1 MPWVRLEGFT
11 GAWNSRYRPTGMT
24 NLTLVVLKI
33 FVETN
38 LVPGFWGGVDPNDY
52 KKTNSQGMIEPFS
65 IPALGVLYVPK
76 LQVVT
81 NYVIGVRLPDGQPFE
96 LLTATKAG
104 PVLPFNP

>member
-1 MPWVRLEGFT
+1 
-11 GAWNSRYRPTGMT
+11 MT

-38 LVPGFWGGVDPNDY
+38 LVPGFHAGPDLMDFIVTNKNGMLMTQPVPAVGVMY
-52 KKTNSQGMIEPFS
+52 
-65 IPALGVLYVPK
+65 APK
-76 LQVVT
+76 LKVVT